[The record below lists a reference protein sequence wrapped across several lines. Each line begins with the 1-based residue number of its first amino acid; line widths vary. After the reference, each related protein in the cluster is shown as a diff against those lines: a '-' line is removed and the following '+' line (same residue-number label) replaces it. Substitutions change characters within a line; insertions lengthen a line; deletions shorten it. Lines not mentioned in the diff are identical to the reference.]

1 MSEEKKKGLGGA
13 ENTSTETENTPNG
26 AETPIDEKKKK
37 RNSPGR
43 DERGRFIKGHTL
55 SEGQLFEKENA
66 AACKYKPEYCEK
78 MLEYFSQPP
87 TRVEYWRRY
96 DKEGNILE
104 EKPMVV
110 PNEYPTFESFAAS
123 IGVTT
128 RTLLNWCEENHRF
141 SHYYARAR
149 ELQKGKL
156 ITNTLSG
163 FYNPQF
169 AKFEA
174 INNHGMTEK
183 TQQDASLVLS
193 VKMSEEIDEESF

>member
-1 MSEEKKKGLGGA
+1 MSKEKNKDLGGA
-13 ENTSTETENTPNG
+13 ENIPTGAKIVSNG
-26 AETPIDEKKKK
+26 AETKKK
-37 RNSPGR
+37 RSPGR
-43 DERGRFIKGHTL
+43 DERGRFIKGHTF
-55 SEGQLFEKENA
+55 SESQLFEKENA
-66 AACKYKPEYCEK
+66 AACKYKPEYCGR
-78 MLEYFSQPP
+78 MLEYFNQPP

-96 DKEGNILE
+96 DKEGKILE

-110 PNEYPTFESFAAS
+110 PNEYPTFEGFAAS

-193 VKMSEEIDEESF
+193 VKMPEEIDEESF